1 MAYTFDKEL
10 DDYIKQL
17 FVPEVCFQA
26 DLAEVCTP
34 ADLSEAC
41 DREDLTGASDQVDLA
56 EVCTPADLSE
66 ACDQADLTEASDRA
80 DLNEAFAHPGTN
92 GLCAQAGSHKAEYGG
107 RAAKEKTP
115 GLFAAKLFGRRSSGK
130 DSSCNEAAEPEETG
144 SLDSFSM
151 PVMAMSAMVMEKMP
165 DLEKSLNCVDE
176 SFQEM
181 LFRKIDEKGMTDV
194 ECYRRAGLDR
204 KLFSKIRSNKD
215 YRPSKTTAISL
226 ALALRLDLDETKEFL
241 MKAGFALSH
250 SSKFDIIVEYFI
262 RKADY
267 DIIRINEALFAYD
280 QQLLA

>member
-10 DDYIKQL
+10 DDYIKQV
-17 FVPEVCFQA
+17 FVPE
-26 DLAEVCTP
+26 
-34 ADLSEAC
+34 
-41 DREDLTGASDQVDLA
+41 TGI
-56 EVCTPADLSE
+56 
-66 ACDQADLTEASDRA
+66 QADLTEA
-80 DLNEAFAHPGTN
+80 FTQPGSN
-92 GLCAQAGSHKAEYGG
+92 GLCAQAGLDKAEFSGSV
-107 RAAKEKTP
+107 AKEKTP
-115 GLFAAKLFGRRSSGK
+115 GLFAAKLFGRRSVGKGSSGK
-130 DSSCNEAAEPEETG
+130 EAVAQEDRE
-144 SLDSFSM
+144 SLDASSM
-151 PVMAMSAMVMEKMP
+151 PVMAMSAMVMEEMP

-204 KLFSKIRSNKD
+204 KLFSKIRSNRD
-215 YRPSKTTAISL
+215 YRPSKITAVSL

-262 RKADY
+262 SKADY
-267 DIIRINEALFAYD
+267 DMIRINEALFAYD

>member
-17 FVPEVCFQA
+17 FVPETGIQA
-26 DLAEVCTP
+26 DLTA
-34 ADLSEAC
+34 AS
-41 DREDLTGASDQVDLA
+41 DREDLTGASDQ
-56 EVCTPADLSE
+56 
-66 ACDQADLTEASDRA
+66 ADLTAASDREDLTVASDRA
-80 DLNEAFAHPGTN
+80 DLNEASAHPGTN
-92 GLCAQAGSHKAEYGG
+92 GLCARAGSHKAEYGG

-130 DSSCNEAAEPEETG
+130 DSSCKEAAEPEETG

-226 ALALRLDLDETKEFL
+226 AVALRLDLDETKEFL